1 MPAEDENESSLKE
14 EGEKTHE
21 EAVQP
26 VSVRPEPEKDLL
38 TWEAPARP
46 FKRRDR
52 QFYVTLFAIAGIVA
66 LVLFFIEGFM
76 PVVLIVSL
84 VFLFYVMNTVEPG
97 HVEYK
102 LTNKGVKVAGKKTEW
117 SVMTRFWFMQR
128 FNSELIVFETLVLPG
143 RLEIV
148 LKDGIKEEVK
158 KTVSAYLPEEEV
170 PPSALDKAAN
180 WFARKLPG
188 NQ

>member
-1 MPAEDENESSLKE
+1 MPAEDEKEGTLKE
-14 EGEKTHE
+14 EGEKARGE
-21 EAVQP
+21 VQP
-26 VSVRPEPEKDLL
+26 VVVRQEPEKDLV

-52 QFYVTLFAIAGIVA
+52 QFYITLFAIAGIVA
-66 LVLFFIEGFM
+66 LVLGLVEGAM

-102 LTNKGVKVAGKKTEW
+102 ITSKGVKVAGRKTEW
-117 SVMTRFWFMQR
+117 SVMTRFWFMKR
-128 FNSELIVFETLVLPG
+128 FDSELVIFETLVLPG

-148 LKDGIKEEVK
+148 LKDGIKNEVK
-158 KTVSAYLPEEEV
+158 KAVSTYLAEEEV

-188 NQ
+188 N